1 MGCLPQN
8 RLHVDSNFQKI
19 YDSDECAGDFHSCM
33 VDKGFHT
40 FYENAVNASAA
51 YLENEDEKIIARCI
65 IYNEVHDQHD
75 KVWRL
80 AERQYS
86 TDCNDILK
94 RALVDEMCIRDRFT
108 TSPR

>member
-40 FYENAVNASAA
+40 FYELSLIHILPKEEVKA
-51 YLENEDEKIIARCI
+51 LREKFELTYGHR
-65 IYNEVHDQHD
+65 
-75 KVWRL
+75 K
-80 AERQYS
+80 
-86 TDCNDILK
+86 
-94 RALVDEMCIRDRFT
+94 
-108 TSPR
+108 SPDGG